1 MKKTFL
7 LIGGSYGIGN
17 KIIDLLPKE
26 SEIIVASRT
35 KEGLLNK
42 KVKHITFNA
51 TEDSLSLIHI

>member
-1 MKKTFL
+1 MNKTFL

-35 KEGLLNK
+35 KKVITK
-42 KVKHITFNA
+42 K
-51 TEDSLSLIHI
+51 